1 MAVPK
6 RKTSKARRDSRR
18 SNNWKLSVPGIV
30 ECPQCH
36 EPKLAH
42 RVCKNC
48 GYYNGTEVVAQKEE
62 KND

>member
-6 RKTSKARRDSRR
+6 RRTSKAVTRSRKA
-18 SNNWKLSVPGIV
+18 NWKAAAPSLV

-36 EPKLAH
+36 ELKMAH

-48 GYYNGTEVVAQKEE
+48 GYYSGKAVIKMEDAK
-62 KND
+62 

>member
-6 RKTSKARRDSRR
+6 RRTSKARKHSRKA
-18 SNNWKLSVPGIV
+18 NWKLSAPGTM

-36 EPKLAH
+36 QTKLNH

-48 GYYNGTEVVAQKEE
+48 GYYDNKSVVEIKEKKAE
-62 KND
+62 

>member
-6 RKTSKARRDSRR
+6 RRTSKAVTRSRKA
-18 SNNWKLSVPGIV
+18 NWKVAAPGLG

-36 EPKLAH
+36 ELKLAH

-48 GYYNGTEVVAQKEE
+48 GYDDGKEVIKAEDAK
-62 KND
+62 

>member
-6 RKTSKARRDSRR
+6 RRTSKQRKHTR
-18 SNNWKLSVPGIV
+18 SAHWKLALPGMV

-36 EPKLAH
+36 ELKLAH

-48 GYYNGTEVVAQKEE
+48 GYYAGRQVVKTDEA
-62 KND
+62 

>member
-6 RKTSKARRDSRR
+6 RRTSKAVTRSRKA
-18 SNNWKLSVPGIV
+18 NWKVAAPGLG

-36 EPKLAH
+36 ELKLAH

-48 GYYNGTEVVAQKEE
+48 GYYDGNEVIKAEDAK
-62 KND
+62 

>member
-6 RKTSKARRDSRR
+6 RRTSKARKRSRK
-18 SNNWKLSVPGIV
+18 SANWKLSHPTMA

-42 RVCKNC
+42 RICKTC
-48 GYYNGTEVVAQKEE
+48 GHYKGREVIKVDA
-62 KND
+62 